1 MTSKKHSHPN
11 APETRVLW
19 LLWQRI
25 RSFRRL
31 LALVI
36 FAAVAGNGFVLL
48 SPLLTGLAIDKM
60 IGPGQVDW
68 PGLIRLLVI
77 FLGTALAGSTLQKLL
92 FNTTVKIA
100 AGVTQQL
107 RTELAEHV
115 DKMPLSEIDKRES
128 SNVASLL
135 THDLNAVSEG
145 LITGLSQAFGGI
157 VTLVGTLFLML
168 RLHAGVTVIM
178 LVLTPLS
185 FLISGRIA
193 AAARRQ
199 YQLESAKNAELRQ
212 VAEEAAGQLELLH
225 SFDAR
230 DDFTDKLKS
239 LNRELYVFGQKA
251 QFYSSLSNPVTRL
264 INASAYI
271 LAAVVSGILAA
282 GGALSTGNVASLLGY
297 SMQFSRPVNE
307 ITSVAAQL
315 QSALAGAGRIFSL
328 LRTETEK
335 PDTPQMPVMQVQGGS
350 FVMND
355 VDFSYYPGQNL
366 IRDLDLFVPA
376 GSQVAVAGPTGAG
389 KTTLINLLLRF
400 YDIDSGDIRI
410 DDQSIYDVS
419 RSSLRRSFG
428 MVLQDSWLFAG
439 TISENIAFAR
449 PEATVEEIHEAA
461 RSAGAH
467 SFISRL
473 PEGYDTRIE
482 AESDRLSAG
491 QKQLICIARTML
503 ADPPILILDEATSNV
518 DTYTEKKIQKA
529 FRRLMDGR
537 TSFVIAHRLS
547 TILDSDL
554 ILVMDKGQIIEQGSH
569 DELLAADGFYASLFQ
584 AQYAGRET

>member
-1 MTSKKHSHPN
+1 MTGKKFLHNESDGSVLSQLW
-11 APETRVLW
+11 ERV
-19 LLWQRI
+19 
-25 RSFRRL
+25 RSFKSL

-36 FAAVAGNGFVLL
+36 LAAVVGNGFVLL
-48 SPLLTGLAIDKM
+48 APWLTGLAIDKM
-60 IGPGQVDW
+60 AGPGIVDW
-68 PGLIRLLVI
+68 NGLLRLLVL
-77 FLGTALAGSTLQKLL
+77 FLMTAMVGSVLQKLL
-92 FNTTVKIA
+92 LNTTVRIA

-107 RTELAEHV
+107 RIELAEHV
-115 DKMPLSEIDKRES
+115 NKMPLSEIDKRES
-128 SNVASLL
+128 ANVASLL

-145 LITGLSQAFGGI
+145 LLSGLSQAFGGM
-157 VTLVGTLFLML
+157 VTLIGTLVLML
-168 RLHAGVTVIM
+168 RLHAGVTVIV

-185 FLISGRIA
+185 FFVSGRIA

-212 VAEEAAGQLELLH
+212 AAEEAAGQLELIH

-230 DDFTDKLKS
+230 ADFAAKLKA
-239 LNRELYVFGQKA
+239 LNQELYTYGQKA

-271 LAAVVSGILAA
+271 LVAAVSGILAA
-282 GGALSTGNVASLLGY
+282 AGALSTGNVASLLGY
-297 SMQFSRPVNE
+297 SMQFSRPVND

-335 PDTPQMPVMQVQGGS
+335 QDNDQTPTMQVQGGS

-355 VDFSYYPGQNL
+355 VDFSYYEGQNL
-366 IRDLDLFVPA
+366 IRGLNLNVPA

-410 DDQSIYDVS
+410 DDQSIYNVS

-439 TISENIAFAR
+439 TISENISFAR
-449 PEATVEEIHEAA
+449 VDATGDEIQAAA

-473 PEGYDTRIE
+473 PDGYDTLID
-482 AESDRLSAG
+482 ADSDRLSAG

-518 DTYTEKKIQKA
+518 DTYTEKKIQRA
-529 FRRLMDGR
+529 FRKLMDGR

-569 DELLAADGFYASLFQ
+569 DELLAAGGFYASLFQ
-584 AQYAGRET
+584 AQYAGREI

>member
-1 MTSKKHSHPN
+1 MTD
-11 APETRVLW
+11 TRHASTNISEPGVLHLLW
-19 LLWQRI
+19 LRI
-25 RSFRRL
+25 RSFRKL
-31 LALVI
+31 LVLVI
-36 FAAVAGNGFVLL
+36 VSAIGGNGLVLL
-48 SPLLTGLAIDKM
+48 LPWLTGLAIDKM
-60 IGPGQVDW
+60 TGPAQVDW
-68 PGLIRLLVI
+68 PGLIRLLI
-77 FLGTALAGSTLQKLL
+77 YFLAAALAGSTLQKLL

-100 AGVTQQL
+100 AGVTGQL
-107 RTELAEHV
+107 RTELADHV
-115 DKMPLSEIDKRES
+115 DNMPICELDKRES
-128 SNVASLL
+128 ANVASLL

-145 LITGLSQAFGGI
+145 LITGLSQAFGGV
-157 VTLVGTLFLML
+157 VTLVGTLVVML
-168 RLHAGVTVIM
+168 RLHVGVTVVL

-185 FLISGRIA
+185 FFISGRIA

-199 YQLESAKNAELRQ
+199 YQMESIKNSELRQ
-212 VAEEAAGQLELLH
+212 VAEEAVSELELLH

-230 DDFTDKLKS
+230 DDFTEKLKV
-239 LNRELYVFGQKA
+239 LNRELYTFGQKA
-251 QFYSSLSNPVTRL
+251 QFFSSLSNPVTRL

-271 LAAVVSGILAA
+271 LVAAFSGVLAVA
-282 GGALSTGNVASLLGY
+282 GTISTGNVASLLGY

-315 QSALAGAGRIFSL
+315 QSALAGADRIFSL
-328 LRTETEK
+328 LKTKTEK
-335 PDTPQMPVMQVQGGS
+335 ADTSQTSEMQVQGGS
-350 FVMND
+350 LLMHN
-355 VDFSYYPGQNL
+355 VDFSYYPDQNL
-366 IRDLDLFVPA
+366 IRDLNLFVPA

-410 DDQSIYDVS
+410 DDQSIYNVS

-449 PEATVEEIHEAA
+449 TEANTEEIHEAA

-473 PEGYDTRIE
+473 PEGYATKID
-482 AESDRLSAG
+482 ADSDRLSAG

-503 ADPPILILDEATSNV
+503 ANPPILILDEATSNV
-518 DTYTEKKIQKA
+518 DTYTEKKIQHA

-569 DELLAADGFYASLFQ
+569 DELLAAEGFYASLFQ